1 MGTLVLLVLA
11 AYAAA
16 MQATLPASDPAHS
29 SLEARDRLHAAI
41 HGGTLLA
48 AFLTG
53 WFLGWAEE
61 RNGPAYAA
69 TITVVVAF
77 AMAFALVASRQ
88 LACSE
93 GLVLL
98 RHWTCG

>member
-1 MGTLVLLVLA
+1 MLVLLLLA

-16 MQATLPASDPAHS
+16 MQATLPASDPARS
-29 SLEARDRLHAAI
+29 SIETRDRLHAAT

-53 WFLGWAEE
+53 WLLGWAEE

-69 TITVVVAF
+69 SVTVIVAF

-88 LACSE
+88 LACAE
-93 GLVLL
+93 GVVLL